1 MKRTRSPISDVPSR
15 SILTRHISF
24 SSSLKN
30 QHVAGLRGSHCH
42 ELSVSLPT
50 PCAGCDAEKAHEEGE
65 SCKKDSPTAFD
76 ELEGIVS
83 GEHRDIG
90 G

>member
-1 MKRTRSPISDVPSR
+1 MSQDFEAATVTNSPSAYQPLV
-15 SILTRHISF
+15 LG
-24 SSSLKN
+24 
-30 QHVAGLRGSHCH
+30 AMLR
-42 ELSVSLPT
+42 
-50 PCAGCDAEKAHEEGE
+50 KAHEEGK
-65 SCKKDSPTAFD
+65 SGKKDSPTAFD